1 LRNNNKPGENVMQR
15 LRSAL
20 FGLAAVAVGFA
31 SPAAADVKLGDGTML
46 ADAPYYIVSYVEA
59 APNDTAKVSAL
70 LREQADRSKSES
82 GALRMEV
89 LQNTGRPNHFLLL
102 EIWADPAARAA
113 HARAAHTKA
122 FRQALEPHLY
132 SPYDER
138 AHVALDTAAPAGL
151 AAATPSSVFAVTHVD
166 IIPPEQ
172 FAPCKRQV
180 DENGPCGNA
189 LVLKLAGDSRKHA
202 GAARFDVLTQAN
214 RPNHMTVVE
223 MWDSAGDQEAHTVNP
238 DTMAFRDGLAGV
250 KPGSG
255 VQPDAMFLLNPL
267 SGSLYD
273 EGLYTLAR

>member
-1 LRNNNKPGENVMQR
+1 MKR
-15 LRSAL
+15 LICTL
-20 FGLAAVAVGFA
+20 FGLGLAATAA
-31 SPAAADVKLGDGTML
+31 SAADVKLGDGTML
-46 ADAPYYIVSYVEA
+46 ADKPYYIVSYVEA
-59 APNDTAKVSAL
+59 KPAEADEVSAM
-70 LREQADRSKSES
+70 LRAQAKDSAADA
-82 GALRMEV
+82 GAIRMEV
-89 LQNTGRPNHFLLL
+89 LRNTGRPNHFLLL
-102 EIWADPAARAA
+102 EVWADPAVREA
-113 HARAAHTKA
+113 HAKAARTLA
-122 FRQALEPHLY
+122 FRKALQAHLY

-138 AHVALDTAAPAGL
+138 VHVALDTAAPAGL
-151 AAATPSSVFAVTHVD
+151 PAATPGSVFAVTHVD

-172 FAPCKRQV
+172 FAPCKRQI

-189 LVLKLAGDSRKHA
+189 LVVKLAADSRKHR
-202 GAARFDVLTQAN
+202 GARRFDVLTQAN